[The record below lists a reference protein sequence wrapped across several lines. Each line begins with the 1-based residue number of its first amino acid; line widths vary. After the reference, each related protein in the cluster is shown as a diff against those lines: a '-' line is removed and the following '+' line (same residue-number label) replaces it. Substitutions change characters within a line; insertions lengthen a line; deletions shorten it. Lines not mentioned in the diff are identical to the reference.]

1 LRAAH
6 RGASPALFL
15 RGEGPWPARP
25 AVAVVGARA
34 AAPYALRVAGDVAAA
49 CARAGV
55 TVVSGLARGVD
66 AAAHG
71 AALAHGGR
79 TIAVLGTGVDTIYPP
94 EHRRL
99 YTAIRA
105 RGRLVSALAPGAPPR
120 RAHFPSRN
128 RLMAALVEG
137 VVLVQADAA
146 SGTRHTVRAVLRAG
160 GWVLVAPWPLDDLR
174 FAGNAGWIA
183 ASSRDARG
191 PARVAV
197 LTDPSAP
204 ARRALEAPAP
214 PAHGDPAASGLGPDQ
229 RLLAACGP
237 RPRPLDAL
245 ARAAGLDVA
254 AAASAALRLE
264 LSGAL
269 ERAPGDRYRRSGR

>member
-1 LRAAH
+1 M
-6 RGASPALFL
+6 
-15 RGEGPWPARP
+15 
-25 AVAVVGARA
+25 VGARA
-34 AAPYALRVAGDVAAA
+34 AAPYALRVARDVAAA

-71 AALAHGGR
+71 AALLHGG
-79 TIAVLGTGVDTIYPP
+79 TTVAVLGTGVDTIYPP

-105 RGRLVSALAPGAPPR
+105 HGCLVSALAPGAPPR
-120 RAHFPSRN
+120 RRHFPSRN

-146 SGTRHTVRAVLRAG
+146 SGTRHTLDAVLAAG
-160 GWVLVAPWPLDDLR
+160 GWALVAPWPLDDER
-174 FAGNAGWIA
+174 YAGNASWIA
-183 ASSRDARG
+183 LA
-191 PARVAV
+191 PAGVSL
-197 LTDPSAP
+197 LTDAAAP
-204 ARRALEAPAP
+204 ARRAAASAPAE
-214 PAHGDPAASGLGPDQ
+214 AWTAGPD
-229 RLLAACGP
+229 RLLLAACGP
-237 RPRPLDAL
+237 RLRALDAL

-254 AAASAALRLE
+254 AASAAALRLE
-264 LSGAL
+264 LAGAV